1 MVKHSDDAMVIQ
13 NESSSSDYLEM
24 LFGIGAAAQDLAPV
38 SLNLATALRP
48 MRAHDWGII
57 KDAIEAEGVR
67 AKAQCVDWSGRVYK
81 TNKAQIELHGDGPG
95 KQASMS
101 VGGINESRR
110 RRAVQ
115 ALTVELQEQD
125 ELLRSM
131 ATEDGAQRVTQRFLN
146 LYVTATK
153 AVDSGRAV
161 FKTVDAQFEYMLL
174 DSLNVRGLSGQGSVT
189 SNGLSQAILAAIK
202 VVHAQDD
209 PHGQSYERQRG

>member
-1 MVKHSDDAMVIQ
+1 M
-13 NESSSSDYLEM
+13 
-24 LFGIGAAAQDLAPV
+24 
-38 SLNLATALRP
+38 
-48 MRAHDWGII
+48 
-57 KDAIEAEGVR
+57 
-67 AKAQCVDWSGRVYK
+67 
-81 TNKAQIELHGDGPG
+81 
-95 KQASMS
+95 
-101 VGGINESRR
+101 
-110 RRAVQ
+110 
-115 ALTVELQEQD
+115 ELQEQD

-131 ATEDGAQRVTQRFLN
+131 ATEDGAQRVMQRFLN